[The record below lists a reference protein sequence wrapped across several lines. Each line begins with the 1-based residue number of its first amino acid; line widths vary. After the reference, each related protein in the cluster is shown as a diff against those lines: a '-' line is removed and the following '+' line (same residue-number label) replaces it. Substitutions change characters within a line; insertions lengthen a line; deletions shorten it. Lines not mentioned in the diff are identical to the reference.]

1 MKEKKRNKLV
11 KKQPF
16 KGKTAVVSGA
26 SEGIGKAIAKFF
38 VELGASVC
46 IIARRTDV
54 LEEAK
59 KEIQSLISEDSQ
71 FVEAIACDATDM
83 AKLKPLLEGFVKKH
97 GVPDYLINVVGFAM
111 PDYVENHTLAD
122 YKAHMDINYY
132 GQLVPTLIMIPH
144 FMKQKSGHIVFV
156 SSVAG
161 FIGLIGYTAYT
172 PTKAALIGLAESL
185 KNELSPYKINISLI
199 FPPDVDTPQF
209 KRENEVK
216 PKECAIMSER
226 AGLLQPEEIAEDLI
240 EGIMKNKV
248 YITPGDAGFYW
259 WAKRHVTGIVL
270 NITNKDLKKARK
282 KMGKDYKY

>member
-1 MKEKKRNKLV
+1 MKEKKRNKLI

-16 KGKTAVVSGA
+16 KGKTAVVCGA

-46 IIARRTDV
+46 INARRVDV
-54 LEEAK
+54 LDKAK
-59 KEIQSLISEDSQ
+59 NDIKTVKSEDSQ

-83 AKLKPLLEGFVKKH
+83 DKLKPLLDDFVKKH
-97 GVPDYLINVVGFAM
+97 GTPDYLINVVGFAA

-122 YKAHMDINYY
+122 YKNHMDVNYY
-132 GQLVPTLIMIPH
+132 GQLVPTLILLPY
-144 FMKQKSGHIVFV
+144 FMKEKSGHVIFV

-161 FIGLIGYTAYT
+161 YIGVIGYTAYT

-185 KNELSPYKINISLI
+185 KNELSPYKIKISLI
-199 FPPDVDTPQF
+199 FPPDVNTPQF
-209 KRENEVK
+209 ERENKIK

-226 AGLLQPEEIAEDLI
+226 AGLLQPEDIAEALI
-240 EGIMKNKV
+240 EGIMKKKV

-270 NITNKDLKKARK
+270 NIVDKDLKKARK